1 MGCCQWWQ
9 PSLPRRR
16 VALRGRPMVTLIVFC
31 LWRPCSQLVKQHPE
45 IISGKVIEN
54 CPTLSNY
61 QMCTF
66 RFFVSVLTNQ
76 TCYDIPVKF
85 EIEPLDT
92 KVIASSTGPL
102 GGLCNGVKF
111 SQPKPLYLDLAE
123 QVDFIDEDYPDSSLS
138 SSGGDL
144 LSHTPKSS
152 LSTASSDTLAT
163 SSANASPV
171 NALYES
177 KIPSCNLDSE
187 CTPIAGINDWNAE
200 KDFAYGVSTSL
211 YESHPSTRRHA
222 GDPVADSFAV
232 SGAVRLPALSP
243 G

>member
-1 MGCCQWWQ
+1 MCCQWWRHHYHVGVS
-9 PSLPRRR
+9 PS
-16 VALRGRPMVTLIVFC
+16 AGAQWVTLIVFC
-31 LWRPCSQLVKQHPE
+31 LWRPSSQLVKQHPE

-54 CPTLSNY
+54 CPTISNY
-61 QMCTF
+61 QCLHF
-66 RFFVSVLTNQ
+66 ALLSVLTNQ

-152 LSTASSDTLAT
+152 LSTVSSDTLAT

-222 GDPVADSFAV
+222 GDPIADSFAV
-232 SGAVRLPALSP
+232 SGAFACLSHYP
-243 G
+243 PD